1 MNSQGRVEL
10 IEVEMIEN
18 EFNEGLRLCPF
29 EPAIKLIDL
38 YGASN
43 METIGQA

>member
-1 MNSQGRVEL
+1 MNSKGNVDL
-10 IEVEMIEN
+10 VEVEIIEE
-18 EFNEGLRLCPF
+18 EFNEGMRLCPF
-29 EPAIKLIDL
+29 EPSVRLIDL